1 MVDSRDVKCSLYL
14 DAERYW
20 KSYEEAENEDLFVR
34 ESISDVCFVVKSM
47 QNDPLMGNN
56 SAGGLDEISNADNL
70 WNWFRWRHSLKNA
83 Y

>member
-1 MVDSRDVKCSLYL
+1 MLNVLYTLMQNGTENHTRRRKTKTYFVK
-14 DAERYW
+14 
-20 KSYEEAENEDLFVR
+20 

-70 WNWFRWRHSLKNA
+70 WNWFRWRYSLKNA